1 MTFTFSRI
9 FVLCSCFKTVGRP
22 QPSSISR
29 IPCSSSSWC
38 HTTIDS
44 GPSRSHFASVIFVVS
59 QLFFSLRCDL
69 SFSLLRPPTGTKA

>member
-59 QLFFSLRCDL
+59 QLFF
-69 SFSLLRPPTGTKA
+69 FVAM